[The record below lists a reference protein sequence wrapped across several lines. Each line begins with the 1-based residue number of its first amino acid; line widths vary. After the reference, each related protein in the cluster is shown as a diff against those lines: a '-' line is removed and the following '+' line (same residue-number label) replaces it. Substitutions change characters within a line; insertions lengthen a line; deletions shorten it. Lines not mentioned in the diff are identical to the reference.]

1 MNFCTEQVQHD
12 LILVW
17 RNPPQEL
24 QKEIRKKGL
33 DNRIHFL
40 SNITDTDLALLY
52 NGATAMFF
60 PSAYEG
66 FGLPIL
72 EAMACGTLVI
82 TCRNSSLEEVGG
94 EAAIYMD
101 ECDLK
106 KSMSDLM
113 KRLENKDIVTENYRN
128 KSIAQAQKFSW
139 EKAAQQYIKLY
150 QQLLNI

>member
-66 FGLPIL
+66 LTTYIRSNGMWYIGYYLPELFI
-72 EAMACGTLVI
+72 G
-82 TCRNSSLEEVGG
+82 R
-94 EAAIYMD
+94 
-101 ECDLK
+101 
-106 KSMSDLM
+106 
-113 KRLENKDIVTENYRN
+113 
-128 KSIAQAQKFSW
+128 SW
-139 EKAAQQYIKLY
+139 R
-150 QQLLNI
+150 